1 MKSPRLH
8 PDVLQKP
15 FQESELSPRVVITFQ
30 VMAVSGVSPGHPHP
44 VRSVPER
51 GQNELGAHP
60 G

>member
-1 MKSPRLH
+1 MKPPGLH
-8 PDVLQKP
+8 PGVFQQP
-15 FQESELSPRVVITFQ
+15 FQESELSPRIVITFQ
-30 VMAVSGVSPGHPHP
+30 VMAVSRVSPGNPDP